1 MSNHNYLDNIRMGL
15 ETLRSHKMRSILTVL
30 GVIIGVVTVIVIA
43 SILSGMRSSIVGLVE
58 EYGTENIYAF
68 HLKTGFQGIPTR
80 EELARKPLTLDDAK
94 AILCNTTAI
103 EEVAYQGFALFRQP
117 SVRAEGESFSRPDFK
132 GVSSNLASLS
142 SLEIA
147 EGRFISDADDMR
159 RTKVCVIGK
168 NVVEALFPLQQRVV
182 GREVSAAGTRFTI
195 VGVLAERKNTVF
207 GQSAEDN
214 AFYIPYQTMRKLL
227 PRSDALLLIA
237 KARSGQLARAW
248 NEIESV
254 LRTSRGL
261 RFDQNNNFNLN
272 TADKMIEQFDQITAQ
287 IGVVVIAISAVG
299 LLVGGIGV
307 MNIMLVSVTERT
319 REIGLRKAVGAKRR
333 DIVFQFL
340 FEAVTL
346 TSLGGLMG
354 ILLAIGISYLLVFL
368 LPELPAQ
375 IPMWA
380 VAAGLIVSTGV
391 GLIFGVWPAVKASRL
406 DPIESLRYE

>member
-1 MSNHNYLDNIRMGL
+1 MSRHNYLENIRMGL
-15 ETLRSHKMRSILTVL
+15 GTLRSHKLRSLLTVL

-58 EYGTENIYAF
+58 EYGTENIYVF
-68 HLKTGFQGIPTR
+68 HLKTGFQGVPTR
-80 EELARKPLTLDDAK
+80 EELSRKPLTLVDAK
-94 AILCNTTAI
+94 AILHNTTAV
-103 EEVAYQGFALFRQP
+103 EEVGYQGFAIFRQP
-117 SVRAEGESFSRPDFK
+117 SIRVGGESFSRPDFK
-132 GVSSNLASLS
+132 GVSSNLAALS
-142 SLEIA
+142 SLEIE

-159 RTKVCVIGK
+159 RNKVCVIGK
-168 NVVEALFPLQQRVV
+168 NVVEALFPLQQRIV

-207 GQSAEDN
+207 GQSGEDN

-227 PRSDALLLIA
+227 PRSDALLIIT
-237 KARSGQLARAW
+237 KARTGQLALAW
-248 NEIESV
+248 NQIESV
-254 LRTSRGL
+254 LRTTRGL
-261 RFDQNNNFNLN
+261 RFDQANNFNLN

-354 ILLAIGISYLLVFL
+354 IVLAVAFSYLMVYV
-368 LPELPAQ
+368 LPEIPAQ
-375 IPMWA
+375 VPMWA